1 MVPPFLAYFGA
12 VTNNQTLVQAAFDQ
26 IAAYRKGLQDG
37 ETKLWRHMSEGPEAE
52 DPNLWATGNAWA
64 AAGIMRV
71 LATIKRSQFAGSMGD
86 QMTQLQVWAAEIL
99 SASKTY
105 MVSGGRGQ
113 GRRRGPCG
121 RQGPAGCAPETDA
134 RPAAPMQRSRD
145 AHVVCP

>member
-71 LATIKRSQFAGSMGD
+71 LATIKRSQFAESMGD

-105 MVSGGRGQ
+105 MVSGGAGRS
-113 GRRRGPCG
+113 RRRGRRPPGVAYG
-121 RQGPAGCAPETDA
+121 RQGPAGCAPA
-134 RPAAPMQRSRD
+134 IQRPTRSPLRSR
-145 AHVVCP
+145 